1 MTEDSA
7 DRSWYSEE
15 DTFVFTTNS
24 SATFQSPCPC
34 VSQTFRNSKNKETD
48 VDTVVEAES
57 KYSLFNLSTF
67 AGRKSNYKA
76 KLSIEYA
83 LCKCLAKF

>member
-1 MTEDSA
+1 M
-7 DRSWYSEE
+7 
-15 DTFVFTTNS
+15 
-24 SATFQSPCPC
+24 
-34 VSQTFRNSKNKETD
+34 FRNSKNKETD

-76 KLSIEYA
+76 KLSIEYT
-83 LCKCLAKF
+83 LCKCLAKFLTSQQNCALYIPYGAD